1 MSLFYLC
8 RILIIAELSAHNTIM
23 DHAKE
28 KNMEKLINNAPFAL
42 VLVLLVIGF
51 ILLIKGADF
60 FVEGSSSV
68 AKRLHVPSIIIGLTI
83 VAMGTSLPET
93 AVSVSASIT
102 GNNELAVSNVV
113 GSNIFNLMVVIG
125 VCAMI
130 ATVEVARE
138 TIRRDI
144 PLSLICAGLLLLL
157 GIIGIGDQTNMTLG
171 HFDGVIFIGLFAGY
185 IFYMIR
191 IALKA
196 NKEGKKVE
204 IEGGSDEDVEQAEPD
219 DEMARQAFALPDEP
233 EADAVEY
240 QVDEIEDV
248 REFQLVAA
256 FDQERQQRDGD
267 DDVECKEEL
276 EDPHE
281 AELLRVAEVFRH
293 GLRLQSRATDL
304 SWWRASP
311 MALRA
316 QFVQYISADRR
327 KARSERQMP
336 RSLRRTRRSCRYQR
350 LSVGSRA
357 PMNETASSRVMWH
370 DSAMNGAQRSI
381 SSSSVSSSRNA
392 PFA

>member
-1 MSLFYLC
+1 MSHHAEHAEVNDDVAPERPGPRLVAVQVLRELALFDLC
-8 RILIIAELSAHNTIM
+8 
-23 DHAKE
+23 
-28 KNMEKLINNAPFAL
+28 
-42 VLVLLVIGF
+42 
-51 ILLIKGADF
+51 
-60 FVEGSSSV
+60 VEGL
-68 AKRLHVPSIIIGLTI
+68 RQHGFR
-83 VAMGTSLPET
+83 
-93 AVSVSASIT
+93 ASRR
-102 GNNELAVSNVV
+102 EEVREQDEV
-113 GSNIFNLMVVIG
+113 GS
-125 VCAMI
+125 
-130 ATVEVARE
+130 ARE
-138 TIRRDI
+138 QLADKAEVTGRD
-144 PLSLICAGLLLLL
+144 
-157 GIIGIGDQTNMTLG
+157 
-171 HFDGVIFIGLFAGY
+171 V
-185 IFYMIR
+185 
-191 IALKA
+191 
-196 NKEGKKVE
+196 
-204 IEGGSDEDVEQAEPD
+204 EGGSDEDVEQAEPD

-293 GLRLQSRATDL
+293 GLRLQSRSTDL
-304 SWWRASP
+304 CLRRASP

-316 QFVQYISADRR
+316 QFVQYISVDRR